1 MRAYRTTP
9 KVTGVIAVLLLVAP
23 PLWGQTST
31 ESPPPNA
38 LVTITGGPDTTGHN
52 YTWTV
57 TNHHDT
63 AITAIAFPHYRADTF
78 TPPEG
83 WTGDMTNFRGH
94 GGKEGLC
101 SGKAEA
107 PGAAIAPGS
116 SAEFYLRVA
125 PKGAKRGTR
134 KARVSFEDGREV
146 LVQVETPIREP
157 FLERNMTLVGLSVM
171 FAIFL
176 LVARLRRK
184 PVPETS
190 EDSTVG

>member
-9 KVTGVIAVLLLVAP
+9 KVAGVIAVLLLMAL
-23 PLWGQTST
+23 PLRGQTAT
-31 ESPPPNA
+31 ESPPPNT
-38 LVTITGGPDTTGHN
+38 LVTITGGPDATGHN
-52 YTWTV
+52 YTWTI
-57 TNHHDT
+57 TNHHAA

-83 WTGDMTNFRGH
+83 WTGDITNFRGR
-94 GGKEGLC
+94 GATEGLC

-107 PGAAIAPGS
+107 PGAAIAPGG

-134 KARVSFEDGREV
+134 AARVSFEDGREV
-146 LVQVETPIREP
+146 LVQVETPVREP
-157 FLERNMTLVGLSVM
+157 FLERNMTLVGLGVM

-184 PVPETS
+184 PAPEAS
-190 EDSTVG
+190 EG